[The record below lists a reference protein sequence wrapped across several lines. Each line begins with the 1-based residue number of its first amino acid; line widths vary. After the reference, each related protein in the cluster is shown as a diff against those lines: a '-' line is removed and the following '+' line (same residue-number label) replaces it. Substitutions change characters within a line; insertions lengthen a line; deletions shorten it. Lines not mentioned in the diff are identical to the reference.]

1 MCYCPHMQ
9 VKLCLR
15 KCPLKMVITTLQ
27 KLYWSIL
34 LTPTH
39 ESSHFSNNRCYLFL
53 SFWPILLYLYFL
65 EYKWDSIFSDVQLII
80 YIFFLHTLSKYS
92 FPHMLQFFFIS
103 ILFMVTFTIMQLNLR
118 IFFPSWVLTLWYTYS
133 SPTTI
138 AKWYF
143 PIVWCGFI
151 FHIKYW
157 NLRLIWEN
165 KSVMGEINIYP
176 KYNFTLTPFD

>member
-39 ESSHFSNNRCYLFL
+39 ESTHFSNNRCYLFL

-65 EYKWDSIFSDVQLII
+65 AYKWDSIFSDVQLII

-118 IFFPSWVLTLWYTYS
+118 IFFPFMGSDLVIYLQCPYNNSKMIFSYS
-133 SPTTI
+133 LV
-138 AKWYF
+138 WLYF
-143 PIVWCGFI
+143 S
-151 FHIKYW
+151 Y
-157 NLRLIWEN
+157 
-165 KSVMGEINIYP
+165 
-176 KYNFTLTPFD
+176 

>member
-34 LTPTH
+34 LTPTY
-39 ESSHFSNNRCYLFL
+39 ESTHFSNNRCYLFL

-65 EYKWDSIFSDVQLII
+65 EYKWDSIFSDVQVPI

-92 FPHMLQFFFIS
+92 FPRYNFFYFYFVYGNFYHYAVKFKNFFFLHGFWPCD
-103 ILFMVTFTIMQLNLR
+103 ILRVPLQQ
-118 IFFPSWVLTLWYTYS
+118 
-133 SPTTI
+133 
-138 AKWYF
+138 
-143 PIVWCGFI
+143 
-151 FHIKYW
+151 
-157 NLRLIWEN
+157 
-165 KSVMGEINIYP
+165 
-176 KYNFTLTPFD
+176 

>member
-39 ESSHFSNNRCYLFL
+39 ESTHFSNNRCYLFL

-80 YIFFLHTLSKYS
+80 YIFFLHSLSKCS
-92 FPHMLQFFFIS
+92 FPHMLQFFYFYFVYGNFYHYAVKFKNFFS
-103 ILFMVTFTIMQLNLR
+103 LHGFWPCDILTVPLQQ
-118 IFFPSWVLTLWYTYS
+118 
-133 SPTTI
+133 
-138 AKWYF
+138 
-143 PIVWCGFI
+143 
-151 FHIKYW
+151 
-157 NLRLIWEN
+157 
-165 KSVMGEINIYP
+165 
-176 KYNFTLTPFD
+176 